1 MHAAPRGGDAA
12 AAVGYRRPVRPRP
25 ILLTATA
32 ACLGAL
38 LLAPSA
44 DAATAPVTPA
54 PASFPS
60 VARPVPAA
68 ASSAV
73 VARMA
78 RLIPLRVAA
87 AKALRGRH
95 AALVLDPATGATI
108 WSTGAGTPMR
118 GASTTK
124 LNTAITSL
132 AVLGTATR
140 FPTRVVTGRNDH
152 EVVLVGGGDP
162 MLTSAQLSSLATATA
177 AAIAARVPAAPATPP
192 TTPTRLRIAV
202 TVDDTLY
209 GPATLASGWPRDYTP
224 DVVSLVRPLVR
235 DLRHSSDTSADAAAY
250 FTGRLS
256 AALVTALK
264 ARKDLAPF
272 ARYTGRL
279 TAPAGATE
287 LARFRGN
294 TSGAALA
301 HMLVVSDNDTAE
313 RLFRDN
319 AIALG
324 RPGTWAGA
332 AAAEMAT
339 LTRLGVDVR
348 GYSIHDGSGVSRN
361 DRVTARGLV
370 SLLRIAMSPA
380 HPELAPLRGYLPVAG
395 VSGTLANRYRSKP
408 TRCAAG
414 RVFAKTGTLH
424 DAIGLAGYARGS
436 DGRLRLFAFLDV
448 PRSGYSQNA
457 TRAAVDL
464 VPTTMT
470 GCY

>member
-1 MHAAPRGGDAA
+1 MRSRSLLLTAA
-12 AAVGYRRPVRPRP
+12 AAS
-25 ILLTATA
+25 
-32 ACLGAL
+32 LGAL
-38 LLAPSA
+38 LLAPTA
-44 DAATAPVTPA
+44 DAAPGPVVPA
-54 PASFPS
+54 PTVPTTG
-60 VARPVPAA
+60 ARPAA
-68 ASSAV
+68 AAAAGPV

-78 RLIPLRVAA
+78 RLIPARVTA
-87 AKALRGRH
+87 AKALRGAH
-95 AALVLDPATGATI
+95 AVMVLDPATGATI
-108 WSTGAGTPMR
+108 WSTAAGTPMR

-124 LNTAITSL
+124 LATAVTSL
-132 AVLGTATR
+132 ALLGTGTR

-152 EVVLVGGGDP
+152 EVVLVAGGDP
-162 MLTSAQLSSLATATA
+162 MLTSGQLSSLATATA
-177 AAIAARVPAAPATPP
+177 KALAAALPPPPATPP
-192 TTPTRLRIAV
+192 ATPTRLRIAV

-209 GPATLASGWPRDYTP
+209 GPATLASGWPADYTP
-224 DVVSLVRPLVR
+224 VVVSPVRPLVR
-235 DLRHSSDTSADAAAY
+235 DLRHSSDTSADATRY
-250 FTGRLS
+250 FTARLS
-256 AALVTALK
+256 AALVAVLK
-264 ARKDLAPF
+264 TRPDLAPYT
-272 ARYTGRL
+272 RYTGRL
-279 TAPAGATE
+279 KASATAVE

-319 AIALG
+319 AVAQG
-324 RPGTWAGA
+324 KPGTWAGA
-332 AAAEMAT
+332 AAAEMAV
-339 LTRLGVDVR
+339 LTRLGADVR
-348 GYSIHDGSGVSRN
+348 GFSIHDGSGVSRN

-370 SLLRIAMSPA
+370 SLLRLAISPD

-395 VSGTLANRYRSKP
+395 VSGTLASRYRSKP

-436 DGRLRLFAFLDV
+436 DGRLRLFAVLDV
-448 PRSGYSQNA
+448 PRAGFSQGS

>member
-1 MHAAPRGGDAA
+1 
-12 AAVGYRRPVRPRP
+12 VGYRRRVRSRSL
-25 ILLTATA
+25 LLTAA
-32 ACLGAL
+32 AASLGAL
-38 LLAPSA
+38 LLAPTA
-44 DAATAPVTPA
+44 DAAPGPAAPA
-54 PASFPS
+54 PTVPTVSS
-60 VARPVPAA
+60 RPAA
-68 ASSAV
+68 AAGPV

-78 RLIPLRVAA
+78 RLIPARVTA
-87 AKALRGRH
+87 AKALRGAH
-95 AALVLDPATGATI
+95 AVLVLDPSTGRTI
-108 WSTGAGTPMR
+108 WSTAAGTPMR

-124 LNTAITSL
+124 LATAVTSL
-132 AVLGTATR
+132 AVLGTGTR

-152 EVVLVGGGDP
+152 EVVLVAGGDP

-177 AAIAARVPAAPATPP
+177 KALAAKVPAPPATPLA
-192 TTPTRLRIAV
+192 TPTRLRIAV

-209 GPATLASGWPRDYTP
+209 GPATLASGWPSDYTP
-224 DVVSLVRPLVR
+224 VVVSPVRPLVR
-235 DLRHSSDTSADAAAY
+235 DLRHSSDTSADATTY
-250 FTGRLS
+250 FTARLS
-256 AALVTALK
+256 VALAAALK
-264 ARKDLAPF
+264 ARTDLAPY

-279 TAPAGATE
+279 KASGAATE

-319 AIALG
+319 AVAQG
-324 RPGTWAGA
+324 KPGTWAGA
-332 AAAEMAT
+332 AAAELAV
-339 LTRLGVDVR
+339 LTQLGADVR
-348 GYSIHDGSGVSRN
+348 GFSIHDGSGVSRN

-370 SLLRIAMSPA
+370 SLLRLAISPD
-380 HPELAPLRGYLPVAG
+380 HPQLAPLRGYLPVAG
-395 VSGTLANRYRSKP
+395 VSGTLASRYRSKP

-436 DGRLRLFAFLDV
+436 DGRLRLFAVLDV
-448 PRSGYSQNA
+448 PRAGFSQSS

-464 VPTTMT
+464 VPTTLT

>member
-1 MHAAPRGGDAA
+1 
-12 AAVGYRRPVRPRP
+12 VRPRR
-25 ILLTATA
+25 LVLTFVAAT
-32 ACLGAL
+32 LGAA

-44 DAATAPVTPA
+44 GAAPAPVGPA
-54 PASFPS
+54 PSFPS
-60 VARPVPAA
+60 TVRPVTV
-68 ASSAV
+68 ASASAL
-73 VARMA
+73 VARMT
-78 RLIPLRVAA
+78 RLIPARVAA

-95 AALVLDPATGATI
+95 AALVLDPATGVTI

-124 LNTAITSL
+124 LNTAVTTL

-140 FPTRVVTGRNDH
+140 FPTRVVAGRNSH
-152 EVVLVGGGDP
+152 EVVLVAGGDP
-162 MLTSAQLSSLATATA
+162 MLTSAQLSSLAAATA
-177 AAIAARVPAAPATPP
+177 ARIASTLPPAPAVRPAAPAK
-192 TTPTRLRIAV
+192 LRIAV

-209 GPATLASGWPRDYTP
+209 GPATLASGWPSDYTP
-224 DVVSLVRPLVR
+224 VVVSPVRPLVR
-235 DLRHSSDTSADAAAY
+235 DLRHSSDTSADAAKY
-250 FTGRLS
+250 FAGRLS
-256 AALVTALK
+256 TALVAALK
-264 ARKDLAPF
+264 ARTDLAPYT
-272 ARYTGRL
+272 RYTGRL

-319 AIALG
+319 AVALG

-370 SLLRIAMSPA
+370 SLLRLAISPS

-395 VSGTLANRYRSKP
+395 VSGTLASRYRSKP

-448 PRSGYSQNA
+448 PRSGYSQGA